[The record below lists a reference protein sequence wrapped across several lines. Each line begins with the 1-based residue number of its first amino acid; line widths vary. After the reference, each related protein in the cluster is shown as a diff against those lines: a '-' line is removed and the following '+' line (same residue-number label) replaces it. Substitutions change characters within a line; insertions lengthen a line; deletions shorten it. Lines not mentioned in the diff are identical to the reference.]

1 MYKKIYFLLFLL
13 ASLPVFGQKRATITG
28 FVYDFDNKPM
38 DFVSVSHKGSIIGTF
53 TDSKG
58 AYSITV
64 PVGDSVTIVFSCMGY
79 LKTQRVIPK
88 MTANMR
94 LNVMMRENANALG
107 EVVVTGRQKQTST
120 MQKVD
125 AGNVKLLADPSG
137 GSIESIIVT
146 LAGVSSTNELSSQYS
161 VRGGSY
167 DENIVYVNGIE
178 VNRPLLIRSGQQEGL
193 SFINPNLTGSVGFSA
208 GGYDASYGDKMS
220 SVLDIGYRKP
230 ENFEASVSGSF
241 LGGNMHVGTAG
252 KRFTQIT
259 GIRYK
264 TNKSLVGTMDT
275 KAEYDPY
282 FVDAQTY
289 MTYALAPRWE
299 ASFLGNYSKNVYR
312 FRPINQSTSF
322 GTLTDVRNF
331 TVYFDGWEKDKFETA
346 FGALSLK
353 GKLSDK
359 LDLSLTA
366 SAFSSYEHVNYDVS
380 GEYWLSEQEID
391 TQKGTTQEG
400 ELLGVGAYLEH
411 ARNNLEM
418 KVRKFTFGGSYNAGK
433 LVSKWGLTWQNESI
447 DDKIK
452 EWQLRDSS
460 GYSIPNS
467 GELVKVYSNLQSNN
481 NLSSTR
487 LAAYVLETYKFRI
500 QDGLFTLNAGIR
512 ASHWSFNKETIVSP
526 RASLA
531 YVPNKEKDITLR
543 MAVGVYY
550 QAPFYKEFRET
561 ILDPNGDS
569 HIALNKDIKSQKS
582 IHFVIGGDY
591 EFKTMDR
598 PFKFTTEMY
607 YKKLSNLVPYT
618 VDNVKI
624 TYYGKNMASGHI
636 AGLDMKL
643 FGEFVPGT
651 DSWISF
657 SLMKSQQDINGLKV
671 PLPTDQSYNFSLYFQ
686 DYVPGHKR
694 LKMNMRGLFSQ
705 GLPTTPSNQGYN
717 KGIFRMPAY
726 RRVDIGFSWQ
736 ALGEEDAIRQ
746 RNSFVKGFKNIW
758 LGLDVFNLLDI
769 KNTNSYYWI
778 SDVYNNQFAVPN
790 YLTGRQLN
798 LRFIAEF

>member
-1 MYKKIYFLLFLL
+1 MQKKIYILLLIL
-13 ASLPVFGQKRATITG
+13 MSLSVYGQKRATVTG
-28 FVYDFDNKPM
+28 IVYDFDNKPM
-38 DFVSVSHKGSIIGTF
+38 DFVSVALKGSIIGTY
-53 TDSKG
+53 TNSKG

-64 PVGDSVTIVFSCMGY
+64 PQRDSITIVFSCMGY
-79 LKTQRVIPK
+79 QKTQRIIPK
-88 MTANMR
+88 VTADMH
-94 LNVMMRENANALG
+94 LNIMMRENSNELT
-107 EVVVTGRQKQTST
+107 EIVVKGKQKQTST

-125 AGNVKLLADPSG
+125 AGTVKLLADPTG

-146 LAGVSSTNELSSQYS
+146 QMGVSSKNELSSQYS

-178 VNRPLLIRSGQQEGL
+178 VNRPQLIRSGQQEGL
-193 SFINPNLTGSVGFSA
+193 SFINPSLTGSVGFSA
-208 GGYDASYGDKMS
+208 GGYDASYGDKMA

-230 ENFEASVSGSF
+230 ESFEASVSGSF
-241 LGGNMHVGTAG
+241 LGGNIHVGSAS

-259 GIRYK
+259 GFRYK

-289 MTYALAPRWE
+289 MTYALTKQWE
-299 ASFLGNYSKNVYR
+299 ASFLGNYSRNVYR
-312 FRPINQSTSF
+312 FRPINQTTSF
-322 GTLTDVRNF
+322 GTLQEIRNF

-353 GKLSDK
+353 GKLNEK
-359 LDLSLTA
+359 LDMNLTA

-380 GEYWLSEQEID
+380 GEYWLSEQESD
-391 TQKGTTQEG
+391 GSGGTEQG
-400 ELLGVGAYLEH
+400 QLLGVGAYLEH
-411 ARNNLEM
+411 ARDNLEM
-418 KVRKFTFGGSYNAGK
+418 KVRKLTLGGSYNGGK
-433 LVSKWGLTWQNESI
+433 LLSKWGLTLQSESI

-460 GYSIPNS
+460 GYSIPNN

-487 LAAYVLETYKFRI
+487 FSAFIQETYKFRI
-500 QDGLFTLNAGIR
+500 NDGLFTLNAGLR
-512 ASHWSFNKETIVSP
+512 GSHWSFNKETIISP
-526 RASLA
+526 RASLSF
-531 YVPNKEKDITLR
+531 VPNKERDITLR
-543 MAVGVYY
+543 MALGIYY

-561 ILDPNGDS
+561 KADENGDS
-569 HIALNKDIKSQKS
+569 YIVLNQDIKSQKS
-582 IHFVIGGDY
+582 FHFVIGGDY

-607 YKKLSNLVPYT
+607 YKKLSDLVPYT
-618 VDNVKI
+618 VDNVKV
-624 TYYGKNMASGHI
+624 TYYGKNMASGYI
-636 AGLDMKL
+636 AGLDIKL

-671 PLPTDQSYNFSLYFQ
+671 PLPTDQSYNFSLFFQ

-694 LKMNMRGLFSQ
+694 LKMNLRGLFSQ

-717 KGIFRMPAY
+717 KGFFRMPSY
-726 RRVDIGFSWQ
+726 RRIDMGFSWQ

-746 RNSFVKGFKNIW
+746 RSSFWKGVKNIW

-769 KNTNSYYWI
+769 RNTNSYYWV